1 MKELDAM
8 GCYVSISEIKDVV
21 DLLENVDLNDTELVR
36 NVLRSTL
43 GKTDA
48 CRAVIEGEGLNKIV
62 ARIHQREENKPSYHK
77 YVVAMS
83 KAQQD
88 VNSGASQPPTPKA
101 REVLEPKSYEGW
113 V

>member
-1 MKELDAM
+1 MKELDAQ
-8 GCYVSISEIKDVV
+8 GCYVSISEIKDAV

-43 GKTDA
+43 GKTDE
-48 CRAVIEGEGLNKIV
+48 CRAVIEGEGLKKIV
-62 ARIHQREENKPSYHK
+62 ARIHQSEENKQVSQHFVMP
-77 YVVAMS
+77 

-88 VNSGASQPPTPKA
+88 VTSGASQPPTPKV